1 MSSLDPDRTLALAYV
16 PARHREAIRALW
28 HLDAALGAVLT
39 TAREP
44 MIRQIRLAWWRE
56 ALERLDTAPAP
67 AEPVLRDLE
76 THVLPAISG
85 TELSGLEEGWRAL
98 LAETLD
104 GPALHLYAAGRGER
118 LFRLTARILGVPD
131 HPVVTSGRVWALTD
145 LARNMQDE
153 SERERAIAAAV
164 AGPITRVPKSLRPLG
179 MLARLADRDLRSGF
193 PFEPQ
198 GAPRRMLVM
207 AAHRLT
213 GR

>member
-1 MSSLDPDRTLALAYV
+1 MGSLDPDRTLALTYV

-28 HLDAALGAVLT
+28 HLDAALGAVLA

-76 THVLPAISG
+76 AHILPAIAG
-85 TELSGLEEGWRAL
+85 AELSGLEEGWHAL

-104 GPALHLYAAGRGER
+104 GPALHHYAAERGER
-118 LFRLTARILGVPD
+118 LFRLTARLLGAPD
-131 HPVVTSGRVWALTD
+131 HPVVASGRAWALAD

-153 SERERAIAAAV
+153 AERARAVDAAITV
-164 AGPITRVPKSLRPLG
+164 STGPIPKFLRPLG

-207 AAHRLT
+207 AAHRIT